1 MLTKDDVIFCVSVF
15 CYGTY

>member
-1 MLTKDDVIFCVSVF
+1 MLTKDDVTFSVSVF